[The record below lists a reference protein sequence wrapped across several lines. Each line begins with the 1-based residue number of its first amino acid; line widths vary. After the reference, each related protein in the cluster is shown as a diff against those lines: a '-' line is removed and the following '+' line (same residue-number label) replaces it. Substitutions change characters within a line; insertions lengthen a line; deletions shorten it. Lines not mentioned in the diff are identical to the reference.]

1 MDSIEFYKEFY
12 FKEIDRK
19 HELNNAINLPILILT
34 TIVSLNFYILNLY
47 PNFSEMGCV
56 KILVIIIILMSISY
70 SVYFLLKSFSNFIK
84 SHTYKEL
91 ANIDEILKYE
101 QALEN
106 EQKKK
111 KDAKFL
117 FEEYLKKE
125 LAVCTTYNFLINKM
139 RTEDIAKSKKGI
151 FVATICTFVLSIN
164 YIVSLL

>member
-1 MDSIEFYKEFY
+1 MNTIEFYKEFY

-19 HELNNAINLPILILT
+19 HELNNAVNLPILILT
-34 TIVSLNFYILNLY
+34 TIVTLNFYILNLY

-56 KILVIIIILMSISY
+56 KMLVVIILLSISY

-84 SHTYKEL
+84 SHNYKEL

-101 QALEN
+101 QELEN
-106 EQKKK
+106 EQKQKE
-111 KDAKFL
+111 DAKFL

-125 LAVCTTYNFLINKM
+125 LAGCTTYNFLINKI

-151 FVATICTFVLSIN
+151 FVATIGTFILSVN